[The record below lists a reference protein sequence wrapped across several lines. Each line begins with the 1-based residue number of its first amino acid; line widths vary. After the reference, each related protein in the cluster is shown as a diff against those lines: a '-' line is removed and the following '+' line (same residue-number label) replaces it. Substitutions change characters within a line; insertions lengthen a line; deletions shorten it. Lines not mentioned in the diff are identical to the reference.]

1 MTRRIVCIGGGG
13 HAVVVIDTLQ
23 AIAAGAGT
31 DFEIAGFTD
40 ATGTAQP
47 VLGVPCIG
55 TDADLPSLVDT
66 KQLTHFIVAVGS
78 TKGGDDLRARLFE
91 AGKAAGLM
99 PFTAIHPSVVVAGSA
114 RIGGGSVV
122 MAGAVIQ
129 PRTEIG
135 RNVIVNTRAAID
147 HDCRIGDHV
156 HVAPGAVLS
165 GGVTL
170 DDGCHVGAGAVILQN
185 LRVGRGATV
194 AAGATV
200 VREVA
205 AGAVVKGTPAR

>member
-23 AIAAGAGT
+23 AMSECAGA
-31 DFEIAGFTD
+31 DFEIAGFID
-40 ATGTAQP
+40 ATGKAQP

-55 TDADLPSLVDT
+55 TDAELPRLVAAMR
-66 KQLTHFIVAVGS
+66 LTHVIVAVGL
-78 TKGGDDLRARLFE
+78 TRGGDDLRARLFS
-91 AGKAAGLM
+91 AGEAAGLA
-99 PFTAIHPSVVVAGSA
+99 PFTAIHPSAVVARSA
-114 RIGGGSVV
+114 QIGAGSVV
-122 MAGAVIQ
+122 MAGALIQ

-165 GGVTL
+165 GGIAL
-170 DDGCHVGAGAVILQN
+170 EDGCHVGTGAVILQN
-185 LRVGRGATV
+185 LRIGRGATV

-200 VREVA
+200 VRDVA

>member
-1 MTRRIVCIGGGG
+1 MSARIVCIGGGG
-13 HAVVVIDTLQ
+13 HAVVVIDTLRT
-23 AIAAGAGT
+23 IAGSAGA
-31 DFEIAGFTD
+31 DFEIVGFID
-40 ATGTAQP
+40 ATGTALP

-55 TDADLPSLVDT
+55 TDSSLPRLVDS

-78 TKGGDDLRARLFE
+78 TGGGGDLRARLFAASE
-91 AGKAAGLM
+91 AAGLV
-99 PFTAIHPSVVVAGSA
+99 PFTAIHPSAIVAGSA

-122 MAGAVIQ
+122 IAGAVIQ
-129 PRTEIG
+129 PRAELG
-135 RNVIVNTRAAID
+135 RNVIVNTRASID

-165 GGVTL
+165 GGVVVE
-170 DDGCHVGAGAVILQN
+170 DGSHVGAGVVILQN

-200 VREVA
+200 VRDVA
-205 AGAVVKGTPAR
+205 PRIVVKGTPAR

>member
-23 AIAAGAGT
+23 AIARAGA
-31 DFEIAGFTD
+31 DVELAGFTD
-40 ATGTAQP
+40 ETGAAQP

-55 TDADLPSLVDT
+55 TDADLPRLAAAGR
-66 KQLTHFIVAVGS
+66 LTHFIVAVGS
-78 TKGGDDLRARLFE
+78 TRADSDLRARLFE
-91 AGKAAGLM
+91 AGKAAGLE
-99 PFTAIHPSVVVAGSA
+99 PFAALHPAAIVAGSA
-114 RIGGGSVV
+114 TIGVGTVV
-122 MAGAVIQ
+122 MAGAVVQ
-129 PRTEIG
+129 PRAVIG

-165 GGVTL
+165 GGVRL
-170 DDGCHVGAGAVILQN
+170 EDGCHVGTGAVVVQN
-185 LRVGRGATV
+185 LRIGRGATV

-200 VREVA
+200 IRDVA
-205 AGAVVKGTPAR
+205 AGAMVRGTPAR